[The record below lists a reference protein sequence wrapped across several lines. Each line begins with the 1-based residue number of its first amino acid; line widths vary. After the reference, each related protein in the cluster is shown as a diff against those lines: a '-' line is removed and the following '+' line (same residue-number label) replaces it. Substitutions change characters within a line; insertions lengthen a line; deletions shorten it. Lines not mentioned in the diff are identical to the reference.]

1 MIKLLIADNHPIT
14 RKGLEVLLSASSDI
28 KIVGSVNDGE
38 AILDFVKKN
47 PVDIILTE
55 ADFPKLNGLTVL
67 RHLKNDFPDIKTI
80 ILSAQPEEVYAINA
94 IKAGAAGYL
103 NKSVNVI
110 TINEAIMKVSEG
122 GIHLSNELTQQL
134 AFGRKNKEISKEL
147 DINEKT
153 VSTYKARLMRK
164 LKVTNLIDLV
174 NQAKLSQLLLL
185 QVYFYSSLFCFV
197 VFPAEILLLFDLLKN
212 SVNLKWFHLPIALQC
227 LFFLLEKYSF
237 CSNHLNYSVHLP

>member
-14 RKGLEVLLSASSDI
+14 RKGLEVLFSATSNI
-28 KIVGSVNDGE
+28 KIVGSVDDGE

-67 RHLKNDFPDIKTI
+67 RHLKNDFPDVKTI

-94 IKAGAAGYL
+94 IKAGAAGYI
-103 NKSVNVI
+103 NKSENVI
-110 TINEAIMKVSEG
+110 TINEAILKVNEG
-122 GIHLSNELTQQL
+122 GIHLSNDLTQQL
-134 AFGRKNKEISKEL
+134 AFGTRVNKNGNFYKKLSTREAEVLKLLTIGRKNKEISKEL

-164 LKVTNLIDLV
+164 LKVTNLVDLV
-174 NQAKLSQLLLL
+174 NQAKLSQE
-185 QVYFYSSLFCFV
+185 V
-197 VFPAEILLLFDLLKN
+197 
-212 SVNLKWFHLPIALQC
+212 
-227 LFFLLEKYSF
+227 
-237 CSNHLNYSVHLP
+237 

>member
-134 AFGRKNKEISKEL
+134 AFGTRVNKGGTFYKKLSTREAEVLKLLTIGRKNKEISKEL

-174 NQAKLSQLLLL
+174 NQAKLSQ
-185 QVYFYSSLFCFV
+185 QV
-197 VFPAEILLLFDLLKN
+197 
-212 SVNLKWFHLPIALQC
+212 
-227 LFFLLEKYSF
+227 
-237 CSNHLNYSVHLP
+237 